1 MFTHIFLTFVINI
14 CVNITTIIKFYL
26 FISKRRKVLT
36 DHITIWL
43 CLTLWS
49 NWKDAGMLVSR
60 KYKNSK
66 IQLKKEEAQIW
77 EICTLIQVSFSLAW
91 LRSMTKEEIDSF
103 LSFFPQLPRI
113 LNLARQAAIEEKR
126 RRKFEVEIA
135 KFRRERRMKY
145 KRFIEGKE
153 KKAS

>member
-1 MFTHIFLTFVINI
+1 MPYTLKQLEGRRDACIN
-14 CVNITTIIKFYL
+14 
-26 FISKRRKVLT
+26 
-36 DHITIWL
+36 
-43 CLTLWS
+43 
-49 NWKDAGMLVSR
+49 
-60 KYKNSK
+60 K
-66 IQLKKEEAQIW
+66 IQEFKDSAKERGGSDLGDLYFNSGVFFSG
-77 EICTLIQVSFSLAW
+77 LIK
-91 LRSMTKEEIDSF
+91 MTKEEIDSF

-113 LNLARQAAIEEKR
+113 LNLARQAAIEEER